1 MKKKTLLLVILCAF
15 CQLNGKTITMN
26 TTPCRFVEE
35 TNDVPHGYEV
45 IELQGSLMYSCD
57 PDAIEAG
64 IGENDIYIHFN
75 QNLETVSIYL
85 YNDSGMLLYHN
96 LVNTAIQQ
104 TVIIPIN
111 SAYNGSYYLE
121 IDNATG
127 YAGGDF

>member
-1 MKKKTLLLVILCAF
+1 MKLHFFILLGLFTIALVYQNVYASDQKRLYCIQREA
-15 CQLNGKTITMN
+15 
-26 TTPCRFVEE
+26 
-35 TNDVPHGYEV
+35 VPEGYDIIDLHGD
-45 IELQGSLMYSCD
+45 LMHSCD

-85 YNDSGMLLYHN
+85 YNDSGVLLYHN
-96 LVNTAIQQ
+96 MVNTAIQQ

>member
-1 MKKKTLLLVILCAF
+1 MVSV
-15 CQLNGKTITMN
+15 CQNVYASDQVYFYCVSQVTI
-26 TTPCRFVEE
+26 PE
-35 TNDVPHGYEV
+35 GYDI
-45 IELQGSLMYSCD
+45 IELYGDLIRGSNLN
-57 PDAIEAG
+57 AIEAG

-85 YNDSGMLLYHN
+85 YNDSGVLLYHN

-111 SAYNGSYYLE
+111 STYNGSYYLE

>member
-1 MKKKTLLLVILCAF
+1 MNYKLLFLIGLFSMVSV
-15 CQLNGKTITMN
+15 CQNVYASDQVYFYCVSQVTI
-26 TTPCRFVEE
+26 PE
-35 TNDVPHGYEV
+35 GYDI
-45 IELQGSLMYSCD
+45 IELYGDLIRGSNLN
-57 PDAIEAG
+57 AIEAG

-85 YNDSGMLLYHN
+85 YNDSGVLLYHN

-111 SAYNGSYYLE
+111 CAYNGSYYLE

>member
-1 MKKKTLLLVILCAF
+1 MNYKLLFLIGLFSMVSV
-15 CQLNGKTITMN
+15 CQNVYASDQVYFYCVSQVTI
-26 TTPCRFVEE
+26 PE
-35 TNDVPHGYEV
+35 GYDI
-45 IELQGSLMYSCD
+45 IELYGDLMRGSNLN
-57 PDAIEAG
+57 AIEAG

-75 QNLETVSIYL
+75 QNFETVSIYL
-85 YNDSGMLLYHN
+85 YNDSGVLLYHN

>member
-1 MKKKTLLLVILCAF
+1 MNYKLLFLIGLFSMVPV
-15 CQLNGKTITMN
+15 CQNVYASDQVHFYCVSQVTI
-26 TTPCRFVEE
+26 PE
-35 TNDVPHGYEV
+35 GYDI
-45 IELQGSLMYSCD
+45 IELYGDLIRGSNLN
-57 PDAIEAG
+57 AIEAG

-85 YNDSGMLLYHN
+85 YNDLGVLLYHN